1 MKQLIREMTA
11 LFASGQSFALATVVT
26 RNGSAPRS
34 AGAKMLVRA
43 DGSTAGTVGGGMLE
57 AQVEQLARQVLQTHQ
72 AVVQG
77 FAFSGRD
84 AASMDAICG
93 GHVEVLVEWLD
104 AGSLQEVS
112 VVKALQ
118 DAVAGHR
125 KAWLVTALPL
135 RYVTGTVVP
144 GHETASSHALVHPDG
159 SLTGRLPEWVDQ
171 AQVIALATGGPG
183 VGVTVTAPLKVSQ
196 WVAVG
201 PGRLMVEPLDI
212 AGTVFIFG
220 AGHVSRSLAE
230 FTKAVGF
237 WTVVL
242 DDRAEYATPERFPT
256 ADERVVLESFSDSVS
271 KIEVEPD
278 SFIVIVTRGHLHDQ
292 TVLTQALKSR
302 AGYIGMIGSRRKC
315 GLIFEEL
322 RKEGFSEADI
332 QRVHA
337 PIGLPIEA
345 ETPEEIGI
353 SIVAELIQVRSLL
366 TTGGH

>member
-1 MKQLIREMTA
+1 MNQLIREMTA

-26 RNGSAPRS
+26 RNGSAPRA
-34 AGAKMLVRA
+34 AGAKMLVRG
-43 DGSTAGTVGGGMLE
+43 DGSTAGTVGGGVLE
-57 AQVEQLARQVLQTHQ
+57 AQVEQLARQVLRSHQ

-77 FAFSGRD
+77 FAFSGQD

-93 GHVEVLVEWLD
+93 GQVEVLVEWLD
-104 AGSLQEVS
+104 AGSPQEAS
-112 VVKALQ
+112 VVKGLR

-125 KAWLVTALPL
+125 KAWLVTA
-135 RYVTGTVVP
+135 RP
-144 GHETASSHALVHPDG
+144 GGEPTTSHALVHPDG
-159 SLTGRLPEWVDQ
+159 SVTGRLPEWVDQ
-171 AQVIALATGGPG
+171 AAVVALATGGPS
-183 VGVTVTAPLKVSQ
+183 VGVTVGSPLKAPQ
-196 WVAVG
+196 WVEAG

-242 DDRAEYATPERFPT
+242 DDRAEYASRPRFPT
-256 ADERVVLESFSDSVS
+256 ADELVVLESFSDSFG

-278 SFIVIVTRGHLHDQ
+278 SYIVIVTRGHLHDRI
-292 TVLTQALKSR
+292 VLAQALKTR

-315 GLIFEEL
+315 GLIFDEL

-337 PIGLPIEA
+337 PIGLPIQA

-353 SIVAELIQVRSLL
+353 SIVAEMIQVRNLL
-366 TTGGH
+366 TTDGH